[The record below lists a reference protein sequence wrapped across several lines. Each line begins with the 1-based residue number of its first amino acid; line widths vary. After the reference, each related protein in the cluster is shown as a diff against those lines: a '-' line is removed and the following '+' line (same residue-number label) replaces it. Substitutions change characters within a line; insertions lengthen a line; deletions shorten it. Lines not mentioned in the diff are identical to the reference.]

1 VKLNSNGSLAWNTFM
16 GSSSDD
22 GGLGIAVD
30 RSGNV
35 YVSGAS
41 DATWGTPIKGTSG
54 GFVAKLDSRGVRQW
68 STFQGS
74 MSWAV
79 AVDEGQNIYV
89 AGVGDPL
96 GGFLLS
102 LNRDGAL
109 QWSESLV
116 WALEAMALGSRHVYV
131 ANGAGVSFGTPV
143 NPYAGGLDAFVA
155 KFEVN
160 PPPADFHTVT
170 PCRLVDTR
178 TGPPGA
184 LQAGETR
191 VITAVGK
198 CEIPADAAALALN
211 VTVTQPTAA
220 GNLRLYAS
228 GQPRPL
234 VSTLNYSAGQTR
246 ANNAVTGVSAPGSL
260 SVYCSQAS
268 GSVHLVIDVN
278 GYFK

>member
-1 VKLNSNGSLAWNTFM
+1 
-16 GSSSDD
+16 
-22 GGLGIAVD
+22 
-30 RSGNV
+30 
-35 YVSGAS
+35 
-41 DATWGTPIKGTSG
+41 
-54 GFVAKLDSRGVRQW
+54 
-68 STFQGS
+68 

-89 AGVGDPL
+89 TGVGGPI
-96 GGFLLS
+96 GGFVLS

-109 QWSESLV
+109 QWRESLV

-131 ANGAGVSFGTPV
+131 ANALGVPFGNPV

-155 KFEVN
+155 KFESS
-160 PPPADFHTVT
+160 PPPAAFYTLA

-184 LQAGETR
+184 LRAGETR
-191 VITAVGK
+191 VITAVGTVGG
-198 CEIPADAAALALN
+198 CQIPTDVAALALN

-246 ANNAVTGVSAPGSL
+246 ANNAVAGVSADGSL

-268 GSVHLVIDVN
+268 GSVHLVVDVS